1 MIPTNYRTKEQY
13 QKYVNEYMATLDA
26 MIENDQNNA
35 KQNELYQRTGQQIE
49 ELADTRSLDEK
60 MLDVTRLVREV
71 RALIATVTDPSN
83 TNVII
88 EYLENNPRYLRFVIQ
103 NWSNIFDYMSK
114 NYGVGVQSQIFLA
127 YIKKLMGTRSEDLG
141 GVSSEYVFNP
151 NVVKMT
157 SELLNQIIARKG
169 ELKTAKSKKDYD
181 TVVKDLE
188 ERVRLFRE
196 LDREWNETFIMIGED
211 ERYMDR
217 QAEKAYQEYQR
228 QQMDKAYQKYEQQQ
242 MGAEDINVN
251 KLNEV
256 KVNVENLITEWV
268 NIVNDEMIPEI
279 QTAKNPDN
287 VIQKYINRVKK
298 VKNVGIPIIKNLI
311 QAVGLEGSKE
321 KKRIRNQ
328 QYVEQ
333 GQMKSEDIGAPPSI
347 PVGPVEDEFETFM
360 SILREEL
367 STTSNIDETVKQFN
381 TKIQEARQDG
391 VINMRETKRY
401 TDALFAAA
409 KQERARRKKSSGSG
423 LVKNPSKP
431 RLKVEGKVEKPASYV
446 PIGRYIINR
455 NDLGKGILK
464 MRTAKGGI
472 ILKFPTEA
480 ISRELSNIL
489 KCVSQNGTPSIDD
502 INALSTLDKNILHK
516 IVKESHINL
525 PVPDLKMDK
534 NETEYR
540 RFLLLKGE
548 VLAGNN
554 NPTAI
559 KELKRIIIKLTAEGR
574 LPRAQTNMV
583 LHELAMLD
591 L

>member
-1 MIPTNYRTKEQY
+1 MIPTNYRTQEQY

-60 MLDVTRLVREV
+60 MLDITRLVREV
-71 RALIATVTDPSN
+71 RAKVATVTDPSN

-127 YIKKLMGTRSEDLG
+127 YVKKLMGTRSEDLG

-169 ELKTAKSKKDYD
+169 ELKTTKSKKDYD

-196 LDREWNETFIMIGED
+196 LEQQSNETFGMMQED
-211 ERYMDR
+211 ININQMER
-217 QAEKAYQEYQR
+217 ANQE
-228 QQMDKAYQKYEQQQ
+228 YEQQQ

-279 QTAKNPDN
+279 QTSKNPER
-287 VIQKYINRVKK
+287 VLLKYVNRVKK

-311 QAVGLEGSKE
+311 KAVALEWKKE
-321 KKRIRNQ
+321 RHKIMNQ
-328 QYVEQ
+328 EERER

-423 LVKNPSKP
+423 LVKTPSKP

-480 ISRELSNIL
+480 ISRELSNML

>member
-83 TNVII
+83 TNIII

-127 YIKKLMGTRSEDLG
+127 YIKKLMRTRSEDLG

-157 SELLNQIIARKG
+157 VELLNQIIARKG
-169 ELKTAKSKKDYD
+169 QLKTAKSKKDYD
-181 TVVKDLE
+181 TVIKDLD
-188 ERVRLFRE
+188 ERVRLFKE
-196 LDREWNETFIMIGED
+196 LEQQSNETFGMMQED
-211 ERYMDR
+211 ININQMER
-217 QAEKAYQEYQR
+217 ANQE
-228 QQMDKAYQKYEQQQ
+228 YEQQQ

-251 KLNEV
+251 KLNVV

-268 NIVNDEMIPEI
+268 NIVNDEMIPEV
-279 QTAKNPDN
+279 QMATNANEFDN
-287 VIQKYINRVKK
+287 VMKKYINRLKK
-298 VKNVGIPIIKNLI
+298 VKNVGIPIIKSLI
-311 QAVGLEGSKE
+311 QAVRFEGTKE
-321 KKRIRNQ
+321 KDKIKSQQKR
-328 QYVEQ
+328 ES
-333 GQMKSEDIGAPPSI
+333 GQMRIEDLKSREQRIIEKRNPPPPPSQ
-347 PVGPVEDEFETFM
+347 PVEDNFETFM
-360 SILREEL
+360 SILRDEL
-367 STTSNIDETVKQFN
+367 SITTNIDDTVKQFN

-423 LVKNPSKP
+423 LVKTPSKP